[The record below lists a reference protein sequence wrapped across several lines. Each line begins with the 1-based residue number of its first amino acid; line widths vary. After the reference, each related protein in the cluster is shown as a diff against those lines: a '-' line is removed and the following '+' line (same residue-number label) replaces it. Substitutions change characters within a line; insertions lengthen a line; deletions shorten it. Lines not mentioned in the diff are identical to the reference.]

1 MKQFIISLAL
11 IVSVFAITGCSSTS
25 IAQNGNFIVGPT
37 GQPAM
42 GQITYT
48 NYGFYLWNCVPMF
61 SGSVLNPGGF
71 ALFTNTV
78 TPELAVKAMG
88 FQAKNNGATRIANV
102 TTEFDSSYNWY
113 TVFFWTRTV
122 HASATMLE

>member
-1 MKQFIISLAL
+1 
-11 IVSVFAITGCSSTS
+11 
-25 IAQNGNFIVGPT
+25 
-37 GQPAM
+37 
-42 GQITYT
+42 
-48 NYGFYLWNCVPMF
+48 
-61 SGSVLNPGGF
+61 
-71 ALFTNTV
+71 V

-88 FQAKNNGATRIANV
+88 FQAKNNGATRVANV